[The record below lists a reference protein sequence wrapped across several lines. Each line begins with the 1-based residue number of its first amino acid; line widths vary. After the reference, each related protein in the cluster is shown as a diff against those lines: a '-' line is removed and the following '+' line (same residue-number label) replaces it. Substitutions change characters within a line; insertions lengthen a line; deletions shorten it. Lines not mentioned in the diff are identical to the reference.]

1 MRIMIVGA
9 GLVGQYLCSKFS
21 SEGQEVI
28 LIDRDQ
34 EKLARIEKEL
44 NILTVHGSGASA
56 RTLAEA
62 GIAKTD
68 LFIAVTDSDEVNL
81 VACFMSRQYTVKTRI
96 ARVRNEDF
104 LTPGQSPNEEALG
117 VDLLISPDWA
127 MAEEILK
134 LTQVSAAFD
143 TVEFAQG
150 QVLLLGYVVQENHP
164 FIGRSLYDLGQQHGT
179 RLYVMTAIIRA
190 GQTIIPRGEDRI
202 QAGDKIYLMVLKKDI
217 ARLERLFGFS
227 SRLPSRVFIIG
238 GGDIGYLVARQL
250 EELDIDI
257 KIVEEDRERCDF
269 LSENLAHSLVL
280 NFDGLDAHD
289 LLEEGIDLADLVVA
303 VTGSDTTNIL
313 SSLLAKHHGTKRC
326 ITKITRHDFIPMLG
340 KLGIDV
346 ALSPR
351 RVAADMILR
360 YVRRGSIVSVA
371 TILDSDAEVMEVTVP
386 ERSDFA
392 DKPLKDCHCPRNS
405 VIGAIV
411 RGDQVSIPS
420 GESVIRPGDN
430 LVIFFTQEAARDVE
444 DFFAPEE

>member
-9 GLVGQYLCSKFS
+9 GLVGHYLSAKFS
-21 SEGQEVI
+21 SEGQEVV
-28 LIDRDQ
+28 LIDRDKD
-34 EKLARIEKEL
+34 KLARIEQEL

-56 RTLAEA
+56 RILAEA

-68 LFIAVTDSDEVNL
+68 LVIAGTDSDEANL
-81 VACFMSRQYTVKTRI
+81 VACFMSRQYEVATRI

-104 LTPGQSPNEEALG
+104 LTPGSLSEEALG
-117 VDLLISPDWA
+117 IDLLISPDWA

-134 LTQVSAAFD
+134 LIHVSDAFD
-143 TVEFAQG
+143 TAEFADG
-150 QVLLLGYVVQENHP
+150 RVLLLGYVVRENHP
-164 FIGRSLYDLGQQHGT
+164 FIGQSLYDLGQRHGT
-179 RLYVMTAIIRA
+179 DLYMMPAIIRE
-190 GQTIIPRGEDRI
+190 GRTIIPRGEDRI
-202 QAGDKIYLMVLKKDI
+202 QAGDKIYLMMLRQNL
-217 ARLERLFGFS
+217 ARVEHLFHFA
-227 SRLPSRVFIIG
+227 SRLPGKVFIIG

-250 EELDIDI
+250 EELAIEV
-257 KIVEEDRERCDF
+257 KIVEEDRQRCGF

-289 LLEEGIDLADLVVA
+289 LLAEDIDLADLVIA

-313 SSLLAKHHGTKRC
+313 SSLLAKHHGTRRC

-351 RVAADMILR
+351 QVAADMILR
-360 YVRRGSIVSVA
+360 HVRRGSIVSVA

-386 ERSDFA
+386 ESFA
-392 DKPLKDCHCPRNS
+392 YANKPLRECQCPREA

-411 RGDQVSIPS
+411 RDSGVSIPS
-420 GESVIRPGDN
+420 GETVIRPGDN
-430 LVIFFTQEAARDVE
+430 LVIFFTRDAARDVE
-444 DFFAPEE
+444 DFFSPED

>member
-1 MRIMIVGA
+1 MIVGA

-28 LIDRDQ
+28 LIDRNKK
-34 EKLARIEKEL
+34 KLERIEKEL
-44 NILTVHGSGASA
+44 NILAVHGSGASA
-56 RTLAEA
+56 RILAEA

-81 VACFMSRQYTVKTRI
+81 VACIMSKRYDVQTRI
-96 ARVRNEDF
+96 ARVRSEDF
-104 LTPGQSPNEEALG
+104 LTPGMSLNEEALG

-127 MAEEILK
+127 MADEILK
-134 LTQVSAAFD
+134 LIHVSEAFD
-143 TVEFAQG
+143 TVEFAKG
-150 QVLLLGYVVQENHP
+150 KVMLLGYIVSKSNPH
-164 FIGRSLYDLGQQHGT
+164 IGKTLFDLGRQHGT
-179 RLYVMTAIIRA
+179 HQYVMTAIIRD
-190 GQTIIPRGEDRI
+190 GETIIPRGDDIIKEN
-202 QAGDKIYLMVLKKDI
+202 DKIYLMVLKHEI
-217 ARLERLFGFS
+217 AKVEQLFNFA
-227 SRLPSRVFIIG
+227 SRLPGKVFIIG

-250 EELDIDI
+250 EELNI
-257 KIVEEDRERCDF
+257 KIKLVEEDEERCKF

-280 NFDGLDAHD
+280 NFDGLEAHD
-289 LLEEGIDLADLVVA
+289 LLEEGIDFADLIIA

-360 YVRRGSIVSVA
+360 YVRRGSIISMA

-386 ERSDFA
+386 DSKAFSNH
-392 DKPLKDCHCPRNS
+392 PLKDCKCPRGS
-405 VIGAIV
+405 VVGAIV
-411 RGDQVSIPS
+411 RNDEVFIPS
-420 GESVIRPGDN
+420 GESVITPGDN
-430 LVIFFTQEAARDVE
+430 LVIFFTKDAAREIE
-444 DFFAPEE
+444 DFFAPDE